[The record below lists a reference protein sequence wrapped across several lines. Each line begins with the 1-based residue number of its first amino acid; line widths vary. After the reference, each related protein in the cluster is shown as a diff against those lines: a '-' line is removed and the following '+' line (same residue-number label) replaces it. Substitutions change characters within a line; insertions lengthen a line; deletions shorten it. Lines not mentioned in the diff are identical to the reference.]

1 MNRIASRFKETFN
14 REVLQ
19 EFRWVFAY
27 ILRYKKAVI
36 FYILIGVAGTV
47 MGLAGSLASKY
58 VIDAVTQFNFSLL
71 LTMAVVFTASGLLSI
86 GLNAWTSRMLAKIS
100 LKVQQEILED
110 VYCRIM
116 DQRLSGQ
123 FVLHRIQKIKKD
135 SFYAVGDAQ
144 NEIEGPIL
152 FTRIRGVVQAVYRK
166 GRWHSCH
173 SIGDWLFQSAWRK
186 LLPIRNRIFRLF
198 RIYWRWKVKK

>member
-1 MNRIASRFKETFN
+1 MKTIDTYSYLIEISQLLKQGKE
-14 REVLQ
+14 VS
-19 EFRWVFAY
+19 
-27 ILRYKKAVI
+27 IP
-36 FYILIGVAGTV
+36 VAGNSMSPFLQDKRDWV
-47 MGLAGSLASKY
+47 
-58 VIDAVTQFNFSLL
+58 LL
-71 LTMAVVFTASGLLSI
+71 EKPGIKNIKPGNIVL
-86 GLNAWTSRMLAKIS
+86 
-100 LKVQQEILED
+100 
-110 VYCRIM
+110 Y
-116 DQRLSGQ
+116 QRLSGQ
-123 FVLHRIQKIKKD
+123 FVLYRIQKIKKD